1 MLRYQSSG
9 EVHKDFHGLTC
20 ATLHYLI
27 DCYGKEAMVEVL
39 KNTAQKVYKTMHE
52 GLKNGD
58 PEELV
63 EYWKFYFERENGVF
77 SIERVEEEIRLIVQD
92 CPALRHLVKL
102 EQEPDPLM
110 CEGPAIFNDA
120 LAEGSPFE
128 IETRKTGT
136 FSCVQILKRKE
147 CCK

>member
-1 MLRYQSSG
+1 MLRYKAGG

-27 DCYGKEAMVEVL
+27 DNYGKEAMVEVL
-39 KNTAQKVYKTMHE
+39 KNTAQNVYKAMHE

-58 PEELV
+58 SEELV

-77 SIERVEEEIRLIVQD
+77 SIERVEDEIRLIVQD

-102 EQEPDPLM
+102 EQEPDALM
-110 CEGPAIFNDA
+110 CEGTAIFNDA
-120 LAEGSPFE
+120 LTENSPYE
-128 IETRKTGT
+128 IETRKTGE

>member
-1 MLRYQSSG
+1 MLRYQSTG

-27 DCYGKEAMVEVL
+27 DCYGREAVVEVL

-52 GLKNGD
+52 GLKNND
-58 PEELV
+58 PEELAA
-63 EYWKFYFERENGVF
+63 YWKYYFERENGVF
-77 SIERVEEEIRLIVQD
+77 SIEKVEDEIRLIVED

-110 CEGPAIFNDA
+110 CECTDIFNDA
-120 LAEGSPFE
+120 LTEGSPYV
-128 IETRKTGT
+128 IETRKTGI
-136 FSCVQILKRKE
+136 FSCTQILKRKE
-147 CCK
+147 NCK